1 MFRILRMVLIGIVL
15 GMPLSSK
22 ADDTWLMLS
31 CCAHHWKRSPDQN
44 EENTGL
50 FLDHSMSE
58 RGSVIV
64 GSYRNSQDRMS
75 SFAAVGLRAWE
86 TRWSGWAIE
95 SRILFGAVSGYG
107 SSETSRNNAQAIV
120 LPALTVRSRDVGV
133 IVTGAPGILLGLGLE
148 IRLP

>member
-1 MFRILRMVLIGIVL
+1 MFRILRMMLLGVML
-15 GMPLSSK
+15 GMPLS
-22 ADDTWLMLS
+22 AMAGDTWLMLS

-50 FLDHSMSE
+50 FLDHAMSD
-58 RGSVIV
+58 RGSVVV

-86 TRWSGWAIE
+86 TRWGGLAIE
-95 SRILFGAVSGYG
+95 SRVLFGAVSGYG
-107 SSETSRNNAQAIV
+107 SSETSRNNAQAIM
-120 LPALTVRSRDVGV
+120 LPALTVRGRDIGV
-133 IVTGAPGILLGLGLE
+133 IVTGVPGVLLGLGLE